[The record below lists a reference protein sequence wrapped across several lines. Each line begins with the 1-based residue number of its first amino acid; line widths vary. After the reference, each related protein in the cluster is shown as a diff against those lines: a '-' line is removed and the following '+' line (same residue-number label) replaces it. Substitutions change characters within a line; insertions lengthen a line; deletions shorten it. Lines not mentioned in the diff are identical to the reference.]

1 MSWCVGSAI
10 INAYPDCAIIESA
23 MRIILK
29 TIAALSLLVIVLLV
43 GFVAAFWA
51 PDRSVAELREC
62 WAPPPSTFVEVAG
75 MQVHMRDEG
84 PRDDPSPIVL
94 LHGTSASL
102 HTWDGWAAGLK
113 STRRVIRLD
122 LPGFGLTGPYPDND
136 YTVGHYAAFI
146 HAFLDRL
153 GIPRCV
159 LVGNSFGGQVALVT
173 ALARP
178 VRVER
183 LVLVDSSG
191 YPLAPS
197 SIPLG
202 FRIARLP
209 VLNQIARVTLPRR
222 IVEESIRNVYG
233 DPSKV
238 TGALID
244 RYFELALRDGNRQAL
259 AERLK
264 QVLIDAITA
273 QIPAIKVPT
282 LILWGGR
289 DRLIPPETGQRFA
302 GDIVGSR
309 LHIFPELGHVPHEED
324 AAQTLAVAKVFL
336 EAKF

>member
-1 MSWCVGSAI
+1 
-10 INAYPDCAIIESA
+10 
-23 MRIILK
+23 MRTILK
-29 TIAALSLLVIVLLV
+29 TITTLSLLVILLLA

-51 PDRSVAELREC
+51 PDRSVADLRER
-62 WAPPPSTFVEVAG
+62 WAPPPSTFVDVSG

-136 YTVGHYAAFI
+136 YTVGHYAVFM

-153 GIPRCV
+153 GIPHCV

-178 VRVER
+178 ARVDR
-183 LVLVDSSG
+183 LVLIDSSG

-209 VLNQIARVTLPRR
+209 VISQIARYTLPRSV
-222 IVEESIRNVYG
+222 VEESIRNVYG
-233 DPSKV
+233 DPSRV
-238 TGALID
+238 TGPLID
-244 RYFELALRDGNRQAL
+244 RYFELALREGNRQAL

-264 QVLIDAITA
+264 QVTIDAITA
-273 QIPAIKVPT
+273 QIPGIKLPT

-289 DRLIPPETGQRFA
+289 DRLIPPEAGQRFA
-302 GDIVGSR
+302 SDIVGSQ

-324 AAQTLAVAKVFL
+324 PIQTLVVAKTFL
-336 EAKF
+336 DGKF

>member
-1 MSWCVGSAI
+1 
-10 INAYPDCAIIESA
+10 
-23 MRIILK
+23 MRIIVRML
-29 TIAALSLLVIVLLV
+29 AALSLLVILLLAS
-43 GFVAAFWA
+43 FVVAFWE
-51 PDRSVAELREC
+51 PDRSVADLRER
-62 WAPPPSTFVEVAG
+62 WAPPPSVFVDVAG

-122 LPGFGLTGPYPDND
+122 LPGFGLTGPTPDND
-136 YTVGHYAAFI
+136 YTVGHYAAFM
-146 HAFLDRL
+146 HAFLDSL
-153 GIPRCV
+153 GISHCV

-178 VRVER
+178 ARVDR
-183 LVLVDSSG
+183 LILIDSSG

-233 DPSKV
+233 DPTRV
-238 TGALID
+238 TPELVD
-244 RYFELALRDGNRQAL
+244 RYFELTLREGNRQAL

-264 QVLIDAITA
+264 QVPIDAITTR
-273 QIPAIKVPT
+273 IPGIKIPT

-289 DRLIPPETGQRFA
+289 DRLIPPDSGRRFA
-302 GDIVGSR
+302 NDIVGSR
-309 LHIFPELGHVPHEED
+309 LQIFPDLGHVPHEED
-324 AAQTLAVAKVFL
+324 PVHTLAAAKNFL
-336 EAKF
+336 EAKY